1 MSPASPASASPS
13 SARLTSLDG
22 LRGIAALIVLA
33 HHASLLVPAISSA
46 YVPTADLH
54 GPVAGSVA
62 WWFTF
67 TPLKIFTAGPEAVV
81 VFFVL
86 SGFVLSLPVL
96 SPRVF
101 DWMSYYPR
109 RIARIGLPVIGS
121 LILATVLAFLVP
133 QQPQHAMSS
142 WVSTTSVLTPA
153 PWDIVRSFDPA
164 LGSWFINNPLWSIY
178 WEMAFSLLLPAFVGL
193 AVLLR
198 RGWPLLIA
206 LVVGIVLCGIYS
218 NSDSFRYLPAFFLGA
233 VAATQLERI
242 HRVGAALAA
251 RRWGWL
257 VWLVLA
263 VGSAV
268 LLVAHWMTTSSTLAV
283 FLTALQPVAALGLL
297 LCCMEWRLLA
307 GVLSHQPFRWLGT
320 ISFSL
325 YLVHVPLI
333 VTFSYLFNS
342 WGPLRVAALAI
353 PTALIVGS
361 LFYAVVEKPAHRLS
375 KQLGRTVG
383 RAFADRPQ
391 AAQPDA
397 VAEGAR
403 SAEAAPAA
411 QPSGRTEVA

>member
-13 SARLTSLDG
+13 TSRLTSLDG
-22 LRGIAALIVLA
+22 LRGLAALIVLA

-46 YVPTADLH
+46 YLPTADLH

-96 SPRVF
+96 SPRAF

-109 RIARIGLPVIGS
+109 RVARIGVPVIGS
-121 LILATVLAFLVP
+121 LVLASLLAYLVP

-142 WVSTTSVLTPA
+142 WVSTTSVLPPGA
-153 PWDIVRSFDPA
+153 WDFVRSLDPA

-178 WEMAFSLLLPAFVGL
+178 WEMAFSLLLPVFVGL

-206 LVVGIVLCGIYS
+206 LMVGIVLCGIYS
-218 NSDSFRYLPAFFLGA
+218 NSGSFRYLPAFFLGA

-242 HRVGAALAA
+242 HGAGAALAS
-251 RRWGWL
+251 RRWGSL
-257 VWLVLA
+257 VWLVVA

-268 LLVAHWMTTSSTLAV
+268 LLVAHWMTTSDIVGVL
-283 FLTALQPVAALGLL
+283 LTALQPVAALGLL
-297 LCCMEWRLLA
+297 LCCMEWRPLA
-307 GVLSHQPFRWLGT
+307 GLLSRQPFRWLGT

-333 VTFSYLFNS
+333 VTFSYLFGS
-342 WGPLRVAALAI
+342 WGPVRVAALAI

-375 KQLGRTVG
+375 KRLGRAVG
-383 RAFADRPQ
+383 RAFAERTRPGAAQ
-391 AAQPDA
+391 AASP
-397 VAEGAR
+397 EL
-403 SAEAAPAA
+403 S
-411 QPSGRTEVA
+411 PSVRD